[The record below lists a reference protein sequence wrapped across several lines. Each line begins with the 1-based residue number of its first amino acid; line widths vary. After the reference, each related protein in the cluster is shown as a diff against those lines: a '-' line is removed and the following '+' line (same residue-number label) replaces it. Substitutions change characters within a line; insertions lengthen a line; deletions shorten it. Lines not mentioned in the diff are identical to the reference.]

1 MFNRICIAA
10 CAAAAVIASAGAA
23 LAGTTGTLYGHVV
36 DSAQGS
42 PLSGVKVTAISPSQ
56 TASAI
61 TNASGVFSFVSLAPD
76 TYAVTAQASGY
87 DVSTLNGVTVQADQT
102 QTITIALAKT
112 IAVLGKVNVRA
123 TTDLIR
129 PGTTS
134 DVYSI
139 NATGQQAAATL
150 AGAGNLNQA
159 YSAMASV
166 PGVSAVQGQQG
177 WYQPIYIRGGDL
189 DQVGWEF
196 DGIPVNRTYD
206 NAPQTFLANLGQQ
219 ELQVY
224 TGGTSANADASGIAG
239 YVNQVVKKGRY
250 PSFATLSLGMGG
262 PTFYNKASI
271 EYGSAT
277 PDQRFS
283 YYIGTSAVN
292 QNYRYINQNNG
303 VGSGG
308 FFYPI
313 NITAFGG
320 PANAF
325 GPGYLYGISGTVDR
339 ENIANLH
346 YQIAHK
352 NDANTDDVQLLYMA
366 SYLYNQYYSSVNDL
380 GGAAYVDPLVFGPP
394 TFQDGLVYNGALMAA
409 PNSADI
415 SPYKYPSTPH
425 ALEWNPVTR
434 QLMGQPQIPTDLRE
448 SNANN
453 VTLMKLQYQRNI
465 SSTSYFRIFGYQL
478 YSNWFIHGPVSAYLP
493 FGGEIADYE
502 LPSHTYGT
510 VASYTN
516 QLNDQNLLTVSA
528 YYSTTRIQR
537 YTTNGGF
544 PGSSSNY
551 AVTNDVN
558 ASGQCVD
565 AFGNVVSCFGN
576 GNPNRTSLSKLLAGV
591 VPGACPQDAG
601 EPFCA
606 APGTSWLMTENGY
619 HANFNKLNPVFSAFS
634 INDNWKP
641 SQRTT
646 FNIGARIEQYTNNL
660 TDNTVNGYASRAF
673 WFAAYNRE
681 YCFGPGYFQPVQK
694 ASPTDT
700 CAADFPN
707 TAPLTAVNFV
717 NQNPANFSHV
727 ELQPRLGA
735 TFEAGPNDVFRGSAG
750 IYSRPA
756 STREASWNTTQEDLA
771 TFLGTNFAAY
781 GQFTPNHDVRP
792 DRSTNYDLSWEH
804 HFANTN
810 VSFKVTPFYRSTQDQ
825 VQQMIINALTGL
837 FGSFN
842 TGRQVSSGVEFA
854 LHDGSFTQDGFAF
867 QLAYTHTNS
876 RIRFNAFSNG
886 LNVIDNMNEYIQ
898 WYNSFTSACAGVP
911 TPTRYNP
918 TSLCGAFGSSNA
930 QPTFGAN
937 TNPYYNLRAQ
947 PLFDRGGWYTPYDLI
962 PQPFAAGNG
971 YEVPD
976 VANLILNYK
985 RGKWAVSPSFIYS
998 SGSTY
1003 GSPLVWEGSIPNPA
1017 EPNYG
1022 PSFMIP
1028 DPYTGKFDGF
1038 GDFKQPSRLTINTQF
1053 TYDFTPN
1060 TKATLLL
1067 TSLVDQCSQRGYAW
1081 DYANICEY
1089 STLPSSFLPPTGGT
1103 LAQAAAGPVQLKYPY
1118 AMWLNNNNT
1127 GFVGTKIPFQAAVN
1141 VDFKI

>member
-1 MFNRICIAA
+1 MFTRICIAA
-10 CAAAAVIASAGAA
+10 CAAVALLASANAA
-23 LAGTTGTLYGHVV
+23 YAGTTGSLYGHVV
-36 DSAQGS
+36 DSVSGA
-42 PLSGVKVTAISPSQ
+42 PLAGVKVTAVAPSQ
-56 TASAI
+56 TASAV
-61 TNASGVFSFVSLAPD
+61 TNAAGVFSFVSLGPD
-76 TYAVTAQASGY
+76 TYVVTAQLTGY

-102 QTITIALAKT
+102 QTIAIPLVKT

-206 NAPQTFLANLGQQ
+206 NAPQTFLSNLGQQ
-219 ELQVY
+219 DLQVY

-239 YVNQVVKKGRY
+239 YVNQVVKRGTN
-250 PSFATLSLGMGG
+250 PGFSTLSLGVGG
-262 PTFYNKASI
+262 PTLYNKASI
-271 EYGSAT
+271 EYGGAT

-283 YYIGTSAVN
+283 YYVGSSAVN
-292 QNYRYINQNNG
+292 QNYRYIDQNNG
-303 VGSGG
+303 AGAGG

-320 PANAF
+320 PTNAF
-325 GPGYLYGISGTVDR
+325 GPGYLYGISSTADR
-339 ENIANLH
+339 ENIANFH
-346 YQIAHK
+346 YQIKHS
-352 NDANTDDVQLLYMA
+352 NDSNTDDVQLLYLT
-366 SYLYNQYYSSVNDL
+366 SYLYNEYYSSINDL
-380 GGAAYVDPLVFGPP
+380 GGAPYLDPLVFGPP
-394 TFQDGLVYNGALMAA
+394 TFQDGLVYNGQEFAA

-415 SPYKYPSTPH
+415 MPYKYPSTPH
-425 ALEWNPVTR
+425 ALLWDPATR
-434 QLMGQPQIPTDLRE
+434 QLLGQQMIPTNLRE
-448 SNANN
+448 SNVNN
-453 VTLMKLQYQRNI
+453 VSVLKLQYQRNI
-465 SSTSYFRIFGYQL
+465 SSTSYFRIFGYGL
-478 YSNWFIHGPVSAYLP
+478 YSNWFIHGPISAYLP

-516 QLNDQNLLTVSA
+516 QLNDQNLLTLSA

-544 PGSSSNY
+544 PGGSSNY

-565 AFGNVVSCFGN
+565 GTGAIVSCFGN
-576 GNPNRTSLSKLLAGV
+576 GNPNRSSLSKLLAGV

-619 HANFNKLNPVFSAFS
+619 HANFNKLNPVFSAFAV
-634 INDNWKP
+634 NDNWKP
-641 SQRTT
+641 SSKVT
-646 FNIGARIEQYTNNL
+646 FNIGARIEDYQNNL
-660 TDNTVNGYASRAF
+660 TDSTVNGFASRAF

-681 YCFGPGYFQPVQK
+681 YCFGPGYFQPILK
-694 ASPTDT
+694 FSPTDT
-700 CAADFPN
+700 CTADY
-707 TAPLTAVNFV
+707 PLTSAVNFV

-727 ELQPRLGA
+727 EFQPRFGA
-735 TFEAGPNDVFRGSAG
+735 TFETGPDDVLRFSAG
-750 IYSRPA
+750 LYSRPA
-756 STREASWNTTQEDLA
+756 STREASWNTTQQDLA

-781 GQFTPNHDVRP
+781 GQYTPNHDVRP
-792 DRSTNYDLSWEH
+792 DRSTNFDLSWEH

-810 VSFKVTPFYRSTQDQ
+810 ASFKVTPFYRSTQDQ

-842 TGRQVSSGVEFA
+842 TGRQVSTGVEFA
-854 LHDGSFTQDGFAF
+854 LHDGSFDQDGFSY
-867 QLAYTHTNS
+867 QLAYTYTYSHIKFNS
-876 RIRFNAFSNG
+876 FSNG
-886 LNVIDNMNEYIQ
+886 LNVIDNMNAYVQ
-898 WYNSFTSACAGVP
+898 WYNSFTSACATAAP
-911 TPTRYNP
+911 SSNP
-918 TSLCGAFGSSNA
+918 TSRCGVFGNSNA
-930 QPTFGAN
+930 QAMFGS
-937 TNPYYNLRAQ
+937 TVNPYFNLAAQ
-947 PLFDRGGWYTPYDLI
+947 PLFDRNAWYTPYDLI
-962 PQPFAAGNG
+962 PQPYAAGNG

-976 VANLILNYK
+976 VANLIVNYK
-985 RGKWAVSPSFIYS
+985 HGKWAIAPSVVYS

-1003 GSPLVWEGSIPNPA
+1003 GSPLVWGGSIPNPA

-1028 DPYTGKFDGF
+1028 DPYTNKFDAF
-1038 GDFKQPSRLTINTQF
+1038 GAFKQPSRLTVNAQLSYAF
-1053 TYDFTPN
+1053 TSH
-1060 TKATLLL
+1060 TKATLAL
-1067 TSLVDQCSQRGYAW
+1067 TGLVDQCSQRGYAW
-1081 DYANICEY
+1081 DYANICQY

-1127 GFVGTKIPFQAAVN
+1127 GFVGTKMPFQAALN